1 MGKILVLIG
10 ATGKKSGGVLAEH
23 IGQNLDA
30 VKSIFPGGIRAVVRE
45 VSDTSKLTTL
55 IPDVELYAGGYES
68 ENLLSAFANAD
79 TILHVAGIYGSR
91 AVVTAAVECRVRRL
105 ILVHTT
111 SVYSKYKGARQEYCK
126 TDDFVYQMCR
136 EHNIILTILRPT
148 MVYGNCID
156 RNVVEFIKMV
166 DRLPIMPVVNGAE
179 YALQPVH
186 FKDLGK
192 AYFDVLMNEKDTANK
207 DFNLSGG
214 EPILLKDMLL
224 EIGKCLG
231 KDVKFIS
238 CPFPI
243 AYSGAWAIFC
253 ATFGKI
259 DYREKVQRLCEP
271 RCFSHE
277 EASKAFGYHPMR
289 FQEGIQD
296 EVREYLQRK

>member
-1 MGKILVLIG
+1 
-10 ATGKKSGGVLAEH
+10 
-23 IGQNLDA
+23 
-30 VKSIFPGGIRAVVRE
+30 
-45 VSDTSKLTTL
+45 
-55 IPDVELYAGGYES
+55 
-68 ENLLSAFANAD
+68 
-79 TILHVAGIYGSR
+79 
-91 AVVTAAVECRVRRL
+91 
-105 ILVHTT
+105 
-111 SVYSKYKGARQEYCK
+111 
-126 TDDFVYQMCR
+126 
-136 EHNIILTILRPT
+136 
-148 MVYGNCID
+148 
-156 RNVVEFIKMV
+156 
-166 DRLPIMPVVNGAE
+166 
-179 YALQPVH
+179 
-186 FKDLGK
+186 
-192 AYFDVLMNEKDTANK
+192 MNEKDTANK